1 VNKKVNKSLPRQ
13 VYILLTLYA
22 GNKEPI
28 HDQLRLEK
36 LLFLVQKEVIEGKG
50 LNLSIEDY
58 NFRAYKYGPF
68 TEEVYDD
75 VWRLKELGL
84 VNIEERGDTKIF
96 SLTEVGVKLV
106 ENILRENEN
115 AQKVLRAI
123 EEIKKRWNKKDIKE
137 LLKYVYRNYPEYT
150 EKSLI
155 KHILE

>member
-1 VNKKVNKSLPRQ
+1 MNKSLPRQ

-22 GNKEPI
+22 DNKAPV

-50 LNLSIEDY
+50 LNVGIEDY

-75 VWRLKELGL
+75 VWSLKELGL
-84 VNIEERGDTKIF
+84 VKIEERGDTKVF
-96 SLTEVGVKLV
+96 SLTENGVRLV
-106 ENILRENEN
+106 ENILQQNEY
-115 AQKVLRAI
+115 ARKVLDAI
-123 EEIKKRWNKKDIKE
+123 EEIKRRWNKKSLKE
-137 LLKYVYRNYPEYT
+137 LLRYVYRNYPEYT

-155 KHILE
+155 RHILE